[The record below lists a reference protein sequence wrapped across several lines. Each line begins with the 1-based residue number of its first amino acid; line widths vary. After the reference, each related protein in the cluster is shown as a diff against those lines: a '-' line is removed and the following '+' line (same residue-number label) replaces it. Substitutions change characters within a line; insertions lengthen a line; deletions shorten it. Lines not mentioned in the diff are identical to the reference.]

1 MRLVISLLLLV
12 FTFSLFGQER
22 CAQVPYE
29 KMIHPTGTSEAIF
42 EQWIKT
48 KTVSK
53 RQSSGT
59 QRTQAGTYTIP
70 VVVHVIHNGEAVG
83 TGTNISDAQIQSQI
97 DVLNKDYRR
106 TNTDASSTPAEF
118 QSVAGNM
125 DIQFVLAKQDPEG
138 LATNGIVRVKGTKTG
153 WNLSDGSTFKALSY
167 WRADRYLN
175 IWVINFTDPGG
186 YIGYAQL
193 PLPAGTSLQGL
204 EDAST
209 DSLTDGVTIH
219 YKTFG
224 SLDGGNFSLDSKY
237 NKGRTATHE
246 IGHFFGLR
254 HIWGDVSSCSTT
266 TDYVEDTPSQD
277 AATRTCPTTAQ
288 QACGHSKMYPNY
300 MDYTDD
306 NCMNLFTVKQIERMD
321 IVINNCIRRKS
332 LLTSPGAL
340 TPVPVANDLGI
351 KSIVTPQTYSCSGHI
366 IPSIT
371 VKNYGSNTVTS
382 CRTVIKINGT
392 IAESKDFNISLVPLA
407 EVNLA
412 FSTVNLTA
420 SSSTTI
426 HFEVTLVNGITDAK
440 TNNNLLQQTVI
451 TPANTALPVTELFNA
466 TPPDWSIQNADGL
479 KTWQNVSLTSNS
491 AMMLNFYDYENEGA
505 VDRLVTP
512 VFNLSNETSALLKFD
527 YAYAPFPGVNTDSL
541 SVVVMTDCGAYLTN
555 ANTLFNKGGSTLSTA
570 TSTSNSFSPTASQ
583 WKTETLSLL
592 PFIGQSNV
600 QIAFIARNGYG
611 NNLYLDNV
619 FILNSAI
626 NDLALTEL
634 KSPGPV
640 FCVADPQPVVKIKN
654 QGSTSVTSFKMETT
668 VNMGT
673 VISQNFTGIQLAT
686 GEEKEFR
693 LNALPVSNGQNT
705 LSFNVKDPNGIEDNV
720 PANNSI
726 TVNRVLNQ
734 ATDLI
739 PLRENFDAGFAGQWT
754 IVSQGAAPTWQ
765 VATTNYSSS
774 LFYNAFGNTNTGQQS
789 WLVSPVFDFSHT
801 SKAGILF
808 NVSYATRSTGTE
820 RLQVLSSTDCGV
832 TYPNVIYDRQASEY
846 SSNNSSTSW
855 LPKTATDWQ
864 KDFINL
870 NTLAGKKDVR
880 LAFVITNQNGNNLY
894 LDNLNFY
901 EDDDANPPQISS
913 SFYVY
918 ATSSLHDEYN
928 ITFNLSERADASVQI
943 YNLIGQKVAEYTLPN
958 TLNQTYPLDFIGGTG
973 IYIVKTQIGSQVNST
988 RVLVSR

>member
-1 MRLVISLLLLV
+1 
-12 FTFSLFGQER
+12 
-22 CAQVPYE
+22 
-29 KMIHPTGTSEAIF
+29 
-42 EQWIKT
+42 
-48 KTVSK
+48 
-53 RQSSGT
+53 
-59 QRTQAGTYTIP
+59 
-70 VVVHVIHNGEAVG
+70 
-83 TGTNISDAQIQSQI
+83 
-97 DVLNKDYRR
+97 
-106 TNTDASSTPAEF
+106 
-118 QSVAGNM
+118 
-125 DIQFVLAKQDPEG
+125 
-138 LATNGIVRVKGTKTG
+138 
-153 WNLSDGSTFKALSY
+153 
-167 WRADRYLN
+167 
-175 IWVINFTDPGG
+175 
-186 YIGYAQL
+186 
-193 PLPAGTSLQGL
+193 
-204 EDAST
+204 
-209 DSLTDGVTIH
+209 
-219 YKTFG
+219 
-224 SLDGGNFSLDSKY
+224 
-237 NKGRTATHE
+237 
-246 IGHFFGLR
+246 
-254 HIWGDVSSCSTT
+254 
-266 TDYVEDTPSQD
+266 
-277 AATRTCPTTAQ
+277 
-288 QACGHSKMYPNY
+288 
-300 MDYTDD
+300 
-306 NCMNLFTVKQIERMD
+306 
-321 IVINNCIRRKS
+321 
-332 LLTSPGAL
+332 
-340 TPVPVANDLGI
+340 
-351 KSIVTPQTYSCSGHI
+351 
-366 IPSIT
+366 
-371 VKNYGSNTVTS
+371 
-382 CRTVIKINGT
+382 
-392 IAESKDFNISLVPLA
+392 
-407 EVNLA
+407 
-412 FSTVNLTA
+412 
-420 SSSTTI
+420 
-426 HFEVTLVNGITDAK
+426 
-440 TNNNLLQQTVI
+440 
-451 TPANTALPVTELFNA
+451 
-466 TPPDWSIQNADGL
+466 
-479 KTWQNVSLTSNS
+479 
-491 AMMLNFYDYENEGA
+491 
-505 VDRLVTP
+505 
-512 VFNLSNETSALLKFD
+512 
-527 YAYAPFPGVNTDSL
+527 
-541 SVVVMTDCGAYLTN
+541 
-555 ANTLFNKGGSTLSTA
+555 
-570 TSTSNSFSPTASQ
+570 
-583 WKTETLSLL
+583 
-592 PFIGQSNV
+592 V

-668 VNMGT
+668 VNMRT
-673 VISQNFTGIQLAT
+673 VISQNFAGIQLAT

-789 WLVSPVFDFSHT
+789 WLVSPVLDFSHT

-820 RLQVLSSTDCGV
+820 RLHVLSSTDCGV